1 MPASMQRRLET
12 ELLDILPAEDPEARA
27 SRRDLRRVNR
37 LMFSA
42 SLAASKLKTLYASRS
57 APRRILDLGAGDGT
71 LALALARNLAPQW
84 RGVEVTLLDRQTL
97 LGDATMRAF
106 ESLSW
111 KARPVTTDVFAYLEE
126 LQAESFDLVIANLF
140 LHHFASEDLTRLC
153 ALVARAA
160 PVLLSLEPRRA
171 RFPLVMSR
179 LLWAIGCNRVTRH
192 DALASVRAGF
202 AGSEISQCWP
212 TQPGWQL
219 SETAAFPFS
228 HCFIARH
235 DRPGL

>member
-12 ELLDILPAEDPEARA
+12 ELLDILPADDPEARA
-27 SRRDLRRVNR
+27 SRRDLRRVNS

-42 SLAASKLKTLYASRS
+42 SLAASKLTALYASRLP
-57 APRRILDLGAGDGT
+57 PRRILDLGAGDGT
-71 LALALARNLAPQW
+71 LALALARKLSPQW
-84 RGVEVTLLDRQTL
+84 SGVEVTLLDRQTL
-97 LGDATMRAF
+97 VADTTVQAF
-106 ESLSW
+106 ERLGWRALPAASDIF
-111 KARPVTTDVFAYLEE
+111 VYLEE
-126 LQAESFDLVIANLF
+126 LQSGSFDLVIANLF
-140 LHHFASEDLTRLC
+140 LHHFAAEDLAKLC
-153 ALVARAA
+153 ALGAGAA
-160 PVLLSLEPRRA
+160 PVFLALEPRRS
-171 RFPLVMSR
+171 RFPLVMTR

-219 SETAAFPFS
+219 TETAAFPFS

-235 DRPGL
+235 GRADL